1 MQEQRNLNH
10 QLSPRPATVIVHCYF
25 GSFQLHGKKRAKTSS
40 YSALNEAIQN
50 AKQVSLQRNLILM
63 SHPRMHLK
71 KNKEKG
77 SILNFSTDTA
87 KKWLKRGWGGGI
99 SSRAGCGNVCC
110 NICFAI
116 RTSAQL
122 IHNIRQ
128 GATSRAEQ

>member
-1 MQEQRNLNH
+1 MSL
-10 QLSPRPATVIVHCYF
+10 RPATVIVHCYF

-77 SILNFSTDTA
+77 YILNFSTDTA
-87 KKWLKRGWGGGI
+87 KKWLNKGVGGG
-99 SSRAGCGNVCC
+99 SHLEQAVVTYA
-110 NICFAI
+110 AI
-116 RTSAQL
+116 YVLPSEL
-122 IHNIRQ
+122 LL
-128 GATSRAEQ
+128 S